1 MAANYIEKKAI
12 DHVFN
17 MTNGNK
23 VKTAKILKISYKTLF
38 NKMGVN

>member
-1 MAANYIEKKAI
+1 LG
-12 DHVFN
+12 

-38 NKMGVN
+38 NKLGFEFKAQS